1 MPTNTPNKVKYGL
14 KNAHYALLTIAEDG
28 TVTYGNPIPIPG
40 SVSLTMDAQG
50 DTSTFYADN
59 MAYFVTAANDGYSG
73 TFEVALI
80 PDQFRQDVL
89 HETMD
94 EAAQVLVENINNQT
108 SPFALLFEFDGDKK
122 AIRHV
127 LYNCTCTRPSVSG
140 GTTNNTKEP
149 STETM
154 NLTAS
159 PLPNGNTK
167 ARTTVDTPAAQY
179 AGWYDAVWQPLGKLV
194 VPSAAGASS
203 GMTALT
209 VAPELSSGNSYK
221 YQTSASVTL
230 PAYGQVLSV
239 GWTDWDGS
247 EEITATTGQQIA
259 VVEVN
264 ADNQAMAGG
273 VATVTANAGG

>member
-14 KNAHYALLTIAEDG
+14 KNAHYALLTIGEDG
-28 TVTYGNPIPIPG
+28 TVTYGKPIPIPG

-89 HETMD
+89 HETLD

-122 AIRHV
+122 ATRHV

-140 GTTNNTKEP
+140 GTTTNTKEP

-179 AGWYDAVWQPLGKLV
+179 AGWYDAVWQPLGELV
-194 VPSAAGASS
+194 VTSAAGATS
-203 GMTALT
+203 GKTALT
-209 VAPELSSGNSYK
+209 VAPELTSGNSYK

-230 PAYGQVLSV
+230 PAYGQVLSE

-264 ADNQAMAGG
+264 ADKQAMAGG
-273 VATVTANAGG
+273 VAKVTANAGG

>member
-1 MPTNTPNKVKYGL
+1 MSTNTPNKVKYGL

-28 TVTYGNPIPIPG
+28 TVTYGKPIPIPG

-122 AIRHV
+122 ATRHV

-140 GTTNNTKEP
+140 GTTTNTKEP

-179 AGWYDAVWQPLGKLV
+179 AGWYDAVWQPLGQLV
-194 VPSAAGASS
+194 VTSAAGATS
-203 GMTALT
+203 GKTALT
-209 VAPELSSGNSYK
+209 VAPELTRGNSYK
-221 YQTSASVTL
+221 YQTSAFVAL
-230 PAYGQVLSV
+230 HDYGQVLSE

-264 ADNQAMAGG
+264 ADKQAMAGG
-273 VATVTANAGG
+273 VAKVTANAGG

>member
-14 KNAHYALLTIAEDG
+14 KNAHYALLTIGEDG
-28 TVTYGNPIPIPG
+28 TVTYGNPVPIPG
-40 SVSLTMDAQG
+40 SVNLTMDAQG

-89 HETMD
+89 HETLD

-122 AIRHV
+122 ATRHV

-140 GTTNNTKEP
+140 GTTTNTKEP

-179 AGWYDAVWQPLGKLV
+179 AGWYDAVWKPLGQLV
-194 VPSAAGASS
+194 VTSAAGATS
-203 GMTALT
+203 GKTALT
-209 VAPELSSGNSYK
+209 VAPELTSGNSYK
-221 YQTSASVTL
+221 YQTSASVAL
-230 PAYGQVLSV
+230 PAYGEALRN
-239 GWTDWDGS
+239 GWTAWDGS
-247 EEITATTGQQIA
+247 EELTATTGQQIA

-264 ADNQAMAGG
+264 ADDQAMAGG
-273 VATVTANAGG
+273 VATVTSNGG

>member
-14 KNAHYALLTIAEDG
+14 KNAHYALLTIGEDG
-28 TVTYGNPIPIPG
+28 TVTYGKPIPIPG
-40 SVSLTMDAQG
+40 SVNLTMDAQG

-89 HETMD
+89 HETLD

-122 AIRHV
+122 ATRHV

-140 GTTNNTKEP
+140 GTTTNTKEP

-179 AGWYDAVWQPLGKLV
+179 AGWYDAVWQPLGQLV
-194 VPSAAGASS
+194 VTSAAGATS
-203 GMTALT
+203 GKTALT
-209 VAPELSSGNSYK
+209 VAPELTSGNSYK
-221 YQTSASVTL
+221 YQTSASVAL
-230 PAYGQVLSV
+230 PAYGEVLSD
-239 GWTDWDGS
+239 GWIDWDGS
-247 EEITATTGQQIA
+247 EELTATTGQQIA

-264 ADNQAMAGG
+264 ADDQAMAGG
-273 VATVTANAGG
+273 VATVTSNGG

>member
-1 MPTNTPNKVKYGL
+1 MPTNTPDKVKYGL

-28 TVTYGNPIPIPG
+28 TVTYGKPIPIPG

-194 VPSAAGASS
+194 VTSAAGASS

>member
-28 TVTYGNPIPIPG
+28 TVTYGKPIPILG

-194 VPSAAGASS
+194 VTSAAGASS

>member
-14 KNAHYALLTIAEDG
+14 KNAHYALLAIAEDG

-194 VPSAAGASS
+194 VTSAAGASS

>member
-194 VPSAAGASS
+194 VTSAAGASS

>member
-28 TVTYGNPIPIPG
+28 TVTYGKPIPIPG

-167 ARTTVDTPAAQY
+167 ARTTVDAPAAQY

-194 VPSAAGASS
+194 VTSAAGASS

>member
-14 KNAHYALLTIAEDG
+14 KNAHYALLTIGEDG
-28 TVTYGNPIPIPG
+28 TVTYGKPIPIPG
-40 SVSLTMDAQG
+40 SVNLTMDAQG

-89 HETMD
+89 HETLD

-122 AIRHV
+122 ATRHV

-140 GTTNNTKEP
+140 GTTTNTKEP

-179 AGWYDAVWQPLGKLV
+179 AGWYDAVWQPLGQLV
-194 VPSAAGASS
+194 VTSAAGSTS
-203 GMTALT
+203 GKTALT
-209 VAPELSSGNSYK
+209 VAPELTSGNSYK
-221 YQTSASVTL
+221 YQTSASVVL
-230 PAYGQVLSV
+230 PAYGEVLSA

-247 EEITATTGQQIA
+247 DEITATTGQQIA

-264 ADNQAMAGG
+264 TDDQAVAGG
-273 VATVTANAGG
+273 VATVTSNGG

>member
-14 KNAHYALLTIAEDG
+14 KNAHYALLTIGEDG
-28 TVTYGNPIPIPG
+28 TVTYGEPIPIPG
-40 SVSLTMDAQG
+40 SVNLTMDAQG

-122 AIRHV
+122 ATRHV

-140 GTTNNTKEP
+140 GTTTNTKEP

-179 AGWYDAVWQPLGKLV
+179 AGWYDAVWQPLGQLV
-194 VPSAAGASS
+194 VTSAAGTTS
-203 GMTALT
+203 GKTALT
-209 VAPELSSGNSYK
+209 VAPEPASGNSYK
-221 YQTSASVTL
+221 YQTSASVAL
-230 PAYGQVLSV
+230 PAYGDVLSD
-239 GWTDWDGS
+239 GWIDWDGS

-264 ADNQAMAGG
+264 AENQAMAGG
-273 VATVTANAGG
+273 VATVNSNGG

>member
-28 TVTYGNPIPIPG
+28 TVTYGKPIPIPG

-122 AIRHV
+122 ATRHV

-194 VPSAAGASS
+194 VSSAAGASS

>member
-28 TVTYGNPIPIPG
+28 TVTYGKPIPIPG

-73 TFEVALI
+73 TFEAALI

-122 AIRHV
+122 ATRHV

-194 VPSAAGASS
+194 VTSAAGASS

>member
-28 TVTYGNPIPIPG
+28 TVTYGKPIPIPG

-89 HETMD
+89 NETMD

-122 AIRHV
+122 VTRHV

-140 GTTNNTKEP
+140 GTTTNTKEP

-179 AGWYDAVWQPLGKLV
+179 AGWYDAVWQPLGELV
-194 VPSAAGASS
+194 VTSAAGDVWQDSS
-203 GMTALT
+203 D
-209 VAPELSSGNSYK
+209 SRSG
-221 YQTSASVTL
+221 
-230 PAYGQVLSV
+230 
-239 GWTDWDGS
+239 
-247 EEITATTGQQIA
+247 
-259 VVEVN
+259 
-264 ADNQAMAGG
+264 ADPREQL
-273 VATVTANAGG
+273 

>member
-14 KNAHYALLTIAEDG
+14 KNAHYALLTIGEDG
-28 TVTYGNPIPIPG
+28 TVTYGKPIPIPG

-179 AGWYDAVWQPLGKLV
+179 AGWYDAVWQRLGKLV
-194 VPSAAGASS
+194 VISAAGATSGKTASS
-203 GMTALT
+203 KD
-209 VAPELSSGNSYK
+209 PE
-221 YQTSASVTL
+221 
-230 PAYGQVLSV
+230 PAA
-239 GWTDWDGS
+239 GS
-247 EEITATTGQQIA
+247 
-259 VVEVN
+259 
-264 ADNQAMAGG
+264 
-273 VATVTANAGG
+273 

>member
-94 EAAQVLVENINNQT
+94 EAAQVLVENINNLT
-108 SPFALLFEFDGDKK
+108 SPFDMLFEFDGDKK

-194 VPSAAGASS
+194 VTSAAGASS

>member
-80 PDQFRQDVL
+80 PDQFRQGVL

-194 VPSAAGASS
+194 VTSAAGASS

>member
-149 STETM
+149 STETL
-154 NLTAS
+154 NLKAS

-194 VPSAAGASS
+194 VTSAAGASS

>member
-14 KNAHYALLTIAEDG
+14 KNAHYALLTIGEDG
-28 TVTYGNPIPIPG
+28 TVTYGKPIPIPG
-40 SVSLTMDAQG
+40 SVNLTMDAQG

-89 HETMD
+89 HETLD

-122 AIRHV
+122 ATRHV

-140 GTTNNTKEP
+140 GTTTNTKEP
-149 STETM
+149 NTETM

-179 AGWYDAVWQPLGKLV
+179 AGWYDAVWQPLGQLV
-194 VPSAAGASS
+194 VTSAAGTTS
-203 GMTALT
+203 GKTALT
-209 VAPELSSGNSYK
+209 VAPEPASGNSYK
-221 YQTSASVTL
+221 YQTSASVAL
-230 PAYGQVLSV
+230 PAYGEVLSD
-239 GWTDWDGS
+239 GWIDWDGS
-247 EEITATTGQQIA
+247 EELTATTGQQIA

-264 ADNQAMAGG
+264 ADDQAMAGG
-273 VATVTANAGG
+273 VATVTSNGG